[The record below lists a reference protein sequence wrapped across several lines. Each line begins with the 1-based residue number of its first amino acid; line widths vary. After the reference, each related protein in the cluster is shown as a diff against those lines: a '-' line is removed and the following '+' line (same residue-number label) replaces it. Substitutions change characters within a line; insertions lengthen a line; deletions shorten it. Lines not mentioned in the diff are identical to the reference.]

1 MPLYALGDK
10 SVPEKQTENETKLSQ
25 KADESGRVISTP
37 ATNNAHAQH
46 SAKGKV
52 KSSAMKSIEAEAET
66 IGLPYLK
73 ARETITI
80 ENIGAKFSG
89 EWRITKIR
97 HNISSSGYL
106 CTLTLAK
113 NDHSSAG
120 NTKKKNANSAPKTS
134 ANTKNNSAKPVN
146 EVPKNSAT
154 NKPKTVK
161 VDLNTGQVIQNG
173 K

>member
-1 MPLYALGDK
+1 MLFALGDK
-10 SVPEKQTENETKLSQ
+10 SVPEKQTQNETKLTP

-37 ATNNAHAQH
+37 ATNKAHAQH

-97 HNISSSGYL
+97 HDISSSGYSCSL
-106 CTLTLAK
+106 SLAK

-120 NTKKKNANSAPKTS
+120 NTKKKNNSAPKTGT
-134 ANTKNNSAKPVN
+134 NTKNNSAKPVN

-161 VDLNTGQVIQNG
+161 VDLNTGEVIQNG